1 MSLETTLEDWVR
13 VRESILF
20 WQEDWARVRESILF
34 WHEDWARVRESIL
47 FWHEDWARVSE
58 SILFWHEDWA
68 RVRESILFWHEDW
81 ARVRES
87 ILFWDEDWTRVR
99 ESTLLSR
106 KDWVRESTAR
116 PQIESSEMEKEK
128 AIIEIHVL
136 ERLTWMPFSDLNL
149 TRIASSAPGQQIG
162 KQHPSPIRWERLII
176 KQHGQHQPNKP
187 EKENTQY
194 SLNHLGMYSQSQ
206 ISYKSSR
213 SHKPEKGSLTPLNSL
228 AMTGSETTFRGG
240 GGGGGECQ

>member
-1 MSLETTLEDWVR
+1 MLEDWVR
-13 VRESILF
+13 VRESILLTRGLGSS
-20 WQEDWARVRESILF
+20 QRIDTLLTRGLGSSQRIDTL
-34 WHEDWARVRESIL
+34 
-47 FWHEDWARVSE
+47 
-58 SILFWHEDWA
+58 
-68 RVRESILFWHEDW
+68 
-81 ARVRES
+81 
-87 ILFWDEDWTRVR
+87 WTRGLGSSQRIDTLVTKGLGSRIDCATANWKFRDGKR
-99 ESTLLSR
+99 EG
-106 KDWVRESTAR
+106 
-116 PQIESSEMEKEK
+116 
-128 AIIEIHVL
+128 IIEIHVL

-213 SHKPEKGSLTPLNSL
+213 SHKPEKGSLTPLNTL

-240 GGGGGECQ
+240 GECQ